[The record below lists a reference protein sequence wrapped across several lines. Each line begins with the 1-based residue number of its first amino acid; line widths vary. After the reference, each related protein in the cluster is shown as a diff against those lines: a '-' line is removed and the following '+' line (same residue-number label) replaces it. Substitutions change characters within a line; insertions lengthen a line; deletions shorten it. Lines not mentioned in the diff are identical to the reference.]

1 MNKTIWLATAALTV
15 LAAPALAQTTPA
27 QSPTPDSAARA
38 PVPTGPV
45 QSAPEV
51 DATQQG
57 VLVFEPAF
65 FADSRPDTAL
75 DMIARLPGFGF
86 NPGDNGTRGYAG
98 AAGNVLIDGDRPSSK
113 SDGLDQV
120 LRRISADSVERI
132 ELIRGG
138 APGIDMQGQSVVANV
153 VLRRTVTVERVLELN
168 TYMYPDGYLGPIIA
182 GSYSRREGENSIE
195 GSFSATTDR
204 TDGTGEGFRRR
215 YDPSGALIQ
224 DADLVLWDR
233 FRNVRGT
240 GAIQRPFAGG
250 SLKVNGL
257 LGWFGSESSQDVLI
271 RSGAG
276 IDSFNDEDVESVN
289 SELGVNWTRDLS
301 PRLGLEL
308 VGLQRY
314 GAQDYVG
321 VSESGP
327 NSSTFSEDSSQGESI
342 GRAVLRFRPNDRWAF
357 EGGGEVAYNF
367 LDSATAYEEN
377 GVQIPLPSSSVK
389 VEELRGE
396 VFGQATWRPSP
407 KLTLEAG
414 LRVEV
419 SEISQSG
426 DSDLT
431 KSFVYPKPRVQL
443 TWTPWEGHQFR
454 LRAERQVGQ
463 LDFGDFVASADIDI
477 GQVEGGNPDLE
488 PDKTTLLEAVYER
501 RFWGEGA
508 LTIMAQHGE
517 VEDVVDII
525 PLTGGFDGVGN
536 IGDGSFDVLET
547 RLTLPMDKLGIPNAR
562 LQARGSWVHTEVT
575 DPLTGETR
583 RFQGNQAFGCGVN
596 FNHDLQ
602 GGKWSYGFDHGCN
615 IDKGRL
621 FRVREVRSLYQ
632 EPFITLYAQWKPSA
646 DLTIKIDYANIADRE
661 LGYDREIYAGPR
673 DVSPVAFREVRR
685 TTMSPW
691 VFVQVRKSF

>member
-1 MNKTIWLATAALTV
+1 MTKTIWLATAALTV
-15 LAAPALAQTTPA
+15 LAVPAAAQTTPD
-27 QSPTPDSAARA
+27 QSPTPESAAQA
-38 PVPTGPV
+38 PVPTGPART
-45 QSAPEV
+45 APEV
-51 DATQQG
+51 DAAQRG

-75 DMIARLPGFGF
+75 DMIARLPGFGLDT
-86 NPGDNGTRGYAG
+86 GDNGTRGFAG

-113 SDGLDQV
+113 SDSLDQV

-138 APGIDMQGQSVVANV
+138 APGIDMQGRSVIANV

-168 TYMYPDGYLGPIIA
+168 TYFYPDGYMGPIIA
-182 GSYSRREGENSIE
+182 GQYSRREGDSSIE

-215 YDPSGALIQ
+215 YDTSGALIQ

-250 SLKVNGL
+250 KLKVNGL
-257 LGWFGSESSQDVLI
+257 LGWFGSDGSQDLLI

-276 IDSFNDEDVESVN
+276 ADSFNDEEVESVN
-289 SELGVNWTRDLS
+289 SELGLNWTRDLS

-314 GAQDYVG
+314 GTEDYVG

-327 NSSTFSEDSSQGESI
+327 DTSTFSSNGSRGESI
-342 GRAVLRFRPNDRWAF
+342 ARAVLRFRPNDRWAF
-357 EGGGEVAYNF
+357 ESGGEVAYNF
-367 LDSATAYEEN
+367 LDSDTAYEEN
-377 GVQIPLPSSSVK
+377 GVAIPLPSSSVK

-396 VFGQATWRPSP
+396 AFGQATWRPSP
-407 KLTLEAG
+407 KLTFEAG
-414 LRVEV
+414 LRVEY

-431 KSFVYPKPRVQL
+431 KSFVYPKPRLQL

-454 LRAERQVGQ
+454 FRAEREVGQ
-463 LDFGDFVASADIDI
+463 LDFGDFIASADIDI

-488 PDKTTLLEAVYER
+488 PDKTTILEAVYER
-501 RFWGEGA
+501 RFWGEGVLELSA
-508 LTIMAQHGE
+508 AHGE
-517 VEDVVDII
+517 VEDVIDII

-536 IGDGSFDVLET
+536 IGDGSFDQYQVK
-547 RLTLPMDKLGIPNAR
+547 LTLPMDRLGIPNAR
-562 LQARGSWVHTEVT
+562 LQARGSWAHTEVT
-575 DPLTGETR
+575 DPLTGEAR

-596 FNHDLQ
+596 FNQDLQ
-602 GGKWSYGFDHGCN
+602 GGRWSYGFDHGCN

-621 FRVREVRSLYQ
+621 FRVREVRALYQ
-632 EPFITLYAQWKPSA
+632 EPFITLYAQWKPSP
-646 DLTIKIDYANIADRE
+646 DLTIKLDYANISDRQ
-661 LGYDREIYAGPR
+661 LGYDRDIYAGPR

-691 VFVQVRKSF
+691 VFLQIRKSF